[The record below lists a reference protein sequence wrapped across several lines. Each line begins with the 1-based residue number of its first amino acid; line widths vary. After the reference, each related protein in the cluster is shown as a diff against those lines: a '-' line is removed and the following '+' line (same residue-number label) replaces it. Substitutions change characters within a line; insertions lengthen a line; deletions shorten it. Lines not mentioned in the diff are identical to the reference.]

1 VPDRLVQT
9 RLDGRIAHITLDR
22 AEHHNAIDTPMMQ
35 ALGDALE
42 GLRGNADFVVLRGAG
57 ADFSIGRD
65 QHEKIPGQ
73 TRRQSLGLAIRVNTL
88 VAGFD
93 GITIAAVRGRAY
105 GFSTGMAMQC
115 DYTIAADTAT
125 FGFDEIKHG
134 FPPTIVMTY
143 LSTFLSKKQTLDV
156 LLSGRYV
163 NAPEALGMGMLT
175 RVVADDEL
183 DRYVDGLLENL
194 QGRKLAA
201 LKRIKSYLVE
211 IERVEPALRPEY
223 ALNADAPAS

>member
-1 VPDRLVQT
+1 MPDSFVQT
-9 RLDGRIAHITLDR
+9 RLEGRVARITLDR
-22 AEHHNAIDTPMMQ
+22 AEHHNAIDSPMMQ
-35 ALGDALE
+35 ELGDTLA
-42 GLRGNADFVVLRGAG
+42 GLNGQADFVVLCGNG
-57 ADFSIGRD
+57 PDFSIGRD

-73 TRRQSLGLAIRVNTL
+73 TRRESLGLAIRVNTL

-115 DYTIAADTAT
+115 DYTIASDTAT

-143 LSTFLSKKQTLDV
+143 LSTFLPKKRVLDV

-163 NAPEALGMGMLT
+163 NAPEALAMGMLT
-175 RVVADDEL
+175 RIVADDEL
-183 DRYVDGLLENL
+183 DGYVEGLLKNL
-194 QGRKLAA
+194 QGRKLPA

-211 IERVEPALRPEY
+211 IEKVEPALRPEY
-223 ALNADAPAS
+223 ALNADTPAS